1 MTASKSASKGAS
13 SKLISI
19 YCVLLILE
27 RKSLVVK
34 IAACFIFDGIL
45 NEFGGGSFTVYTD
58 DDNPPNLE
66 EGVDIYDC
74 GYETELIECF
84 DGCWED
90 HNMDDCDEDVREWLE
105 EFLEENSVFDL
116 EEHGWICGDTQ
127 MLITCEMEITKDE

>member
-1 MTASKSASKGAS
+1 MSVSWTVTPKWKKSIVEIQEWTKDGNT
-13 SKLISI
+13 
-19 YCVLLILE
+19 LLVE
-27 RKSLVVK
+27 TGWRS
-34 IAACFIFDGIL
+34 
-45 NEFGGGSFTVYTD
+45 GSFTVYTD

-74 GYETELIECF
+74 GYETELIETF

-116 EEHGWICGDTQ
+116 EDHGWYCGDTQ
-127 MLITCEMEITKDE
+127 MLITCEMEITKDTE